1 MLVIGPTGIRRGQST
16 EADRSRRNGMGTS
29 KLEGRMPSIS
39 SGTPPCSEQCS
50 INVDE
55 VGRRVSACQRR
66 ASQAFATA
74 EDGRATNATEATLG
88 PPNLAMGKRI
98 LLVVA
103 RGRRGVRGWACALL
117 CRVQSAECCRLIGAG
132 RCTYGVCVCR

>member
-1 MLVIGPTGIRRGQST
+1 
-16 EADRSRRNGMGTS
+16 
-29 KLEGRMPSIS
+29 MPSIS
-39 SGTPPCSEQCS
+39 SGTPPCSEQCSKQCS

-88 PPNLAMGKRI
+88 PQI
-98 LLVVA
+98 
-103 RGRRGVRGWACALL
+103 
-117 CRVQSAECCRLIGAG
+117 
-132 RCTYGVCVCR
+132 